1 MTSPTPPAEPAYAD
15 RTYRSSAGIAGGAL
29 LLALCLWLGID
40 AVFQGHGNA
49 PWLALAVLLCVVPLI
64 VAFSLRPAVFASAD
78 RLLVRNPFRTITLP
92 WSAVADVR
100 AGYSSEV
107 YAHSGRKY
115 QMWAIPVSLRGRKRA
130 ARQQARAA
138 ALGDRRGASVS
149 ADVTDDKARLAA
161 ADQSIRDLRDLAEQG
176 ASREGAQ
183 GTVSVR
189 WAYEVIA
196 PAVAGALVFAILL
209 AIG

>member
-1 MTSPTPPAEPAYAD
+1 MTSPTPSAEPAYAD

-29 LLALCLWLGID
+29 LLALTLWLGID

-49 PWLALAVLLCVVPLI
+49 PWLALAMLLCVVPLI

-92 WSAVADVR
+92 WACVADVR
-100 AGYSSEV
+100 AGYSSE
-107 YAHSGRKY
+107 AIDRSNHKY
-115 QMWAIPVSLRGRKRA
+115 QLWAIPVSLRRRKRA
-130 ARQQARAA
+130 ARVQARDAA
-138 ALGDRRGASVS
+138 VGGRSGLSVT
-149 ADVTDDKARLAA
+149 ADVTDDKARIAP
-161 ADQSIRDLRDLAEQG
+161 ADQSVRDLRDLAEQG
-176 ASREGAQ
+176 ATRESAQ
-183 GTVSVR
+183 GAVSIR

-196 PAVAGALVFAILL
+196 PALVGALLFFVLL